1 MKKDPEKEEDSSII
15 FRYTDEK
22 RPINSMVVIG
32 DKYKSTELVCV
43 VQSRVKTMNTT
54 HGAMGSMSLL
64 R

>member
-1 MKKDPEKEEDSSII
+1 
-15 FRYTDEK
+15 
-22 RPINSMVVIG
+22 MVVIG

-64 R
+64 RLRYVNLEQEIKLQAFN